1 LRIVVMVW
9 LVGGLVFFLIR
20 FASGRRVS
28 GQVLPQQATTAL
40 TAISTED
47 LLHHMESVNKELAA
61 AAAKLHRAE
70 DHISLAIPSI
80 KRNYLLVEKGH
91 LESAA
96 ATTEAARRELEQ
108 SRQEFEVVLN
118 SLKKEHQLQ

>member
-1 LRIVVMVW
+1 MRQQPFLLPGEDCSGPVTSVARPRSSPLLRIVVMVW

-47 LLHHMESVNKELAA
+47 LLHHMEGVNKELAA
-61 AAAKLHRAE
+61 AAVKLHRVE

-80 KRNYLLVEKGH
+80 KR
-91 LESAA
+91 S
-96 ATTEAARRELEQ
+96 
-108 SRQEFEVVLN
+108 
-118 SLKKEHQLQ
+118 